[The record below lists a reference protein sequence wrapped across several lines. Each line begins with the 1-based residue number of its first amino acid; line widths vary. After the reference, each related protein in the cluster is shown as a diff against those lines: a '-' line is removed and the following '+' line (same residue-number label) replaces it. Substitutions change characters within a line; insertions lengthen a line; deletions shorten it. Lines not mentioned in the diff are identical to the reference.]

1 MLRNVHVRVPWPV
14 VCVNANMDSEYCCHG
29 VSCVFVVVVFLLL
42 WLCSMLC
49 CVSYTSS
56 YHTIYLPVL
65 VLRVGVHQETTP
77 TRHARMAR
85 TVCRV
90 LEMGNVSVDSA
101 DVHNW

>member
-1 MLRNVHVRVPWPV
+1 M
-14 VCVNANMDSEYCCHG
+14 CC
-29 VSCVFVVVVFLLL
+29 CFCCFIVVVAVFDAM
-42 WLCSMLC
+42 LCS
-49 CVSYTSS
+49 YTPS

-65 VLRVGVHQETTP
+65 VLRVGVHQETMP

-85 TVCRV
+85 TECRV